1 MGVAEGGDAVME
13 ELKEVVTQ
21 TLEKKGVLAKIK
33 AELRAS
39 VFEAIDE
46 QGNSGGM
53 GPPGGLA
60 ANVSERFHDIQ
71 GTELGPTVLHLIYEY
86 LEWCQLDYTIKVFSP
101 ETCFESCEQSYPGRQ
116 GLVRSLNLRSEHS
129 NKRPLLCAV
138 LEKFRSGGGGRPSD
152 SAGSMKAD
160 ASRSMPRG
168 IIPCE
173 YVLVSAV
180 WAFLV
185 QEDTGPTS
193 PEVTVSP
200 TRDPLISPPGAEN
213 QGVRGLLSRKD
224 DLGMAST
231 FAKDSN
237 DDMSGLYGKANRPHE
252 DRKEEREP
260 RSGKSSPSPAASPS
274 TSMDDLGNPKDGPLG
289 ALPSLRGGGLG
300 GRSALDPLPPLGGGV
315 KRAVLA
321 PLEGVKSPA
330 GSEKSLE
337 LNRSG
342 DLGLSRSGDLGRSLE
357 LGRSADFSDHYSA
370 EFDVEEVIEE
380 DGLEVAPP
388 DDMQSEDS
396 YVFADENPAGASS
409 MGGKMSMDML
419 ASGLSASDRSGELDL
434 DEDAD
439 LIESAEM
446 G

>member
-53 GPPGGLA
+53 GPAGGLA

-101 ETCFESCEQSYPGRQ
+101 ETGFESCEQSYPGRQ

-129 NKRPLLCAV
+129 GKRPLLCAV
-138 LEKFRSGGGGRPSD
+138 LEKFRGGGGGRPSD

-160 ASRSMPRG
+160 ASRSMPR
-168 IIPCE
+168 E
-173 YVLVSAV
+173 N
-180 WAFLV
+180 
-185 QEDTGPTS
+185 TGPAS

-200 TRDPLISPPGAEN
+200 TRDPLISPPEN
-213 QGVRGLLSRKD
+213 QGVRGRLSRND

-237 DDMSGLYGKANRPHE
+237 DDMSGLYGKAYRPHE

-260 RSGKSSPSPAASPS
+260 RSGRSSPSPAASPS

-300 GRSALDPLPPLGGGV
+300 GRSALDPLPPLGGAGV

-409 MGGKMSMDML
+409 MGGKMSMDMM

>member
-86 LEWCQLDYTIKVFSP
+86 LEWCQLDYTIK
-101 ETCFESCEQSYPGRQ
+101 
-116 GLVRSLNLRSEHS
+116 

-193 PEVTVSP
+193 PE
-200 TRDPLISPPGAEN
+200 
-213 QGVRGLLSRKD
+213 
-224 DLGMAST
+224 
-231 FAKDSN
+231 DSN

-252 DRKEEREP
+252 DRK
-260 RSGKSSPSPAASPS
+260 
-274 TSMDDLGNPKDGPLG
+274 DGPLG
-289 ALPSLRGGGLG
+289 ALPSLRGGGL
-300 GRSALDPLPPLGGGV
+300 
-315 KRAVLA
+315 
-321 PLEGVKSPA
+321 GVKSPA